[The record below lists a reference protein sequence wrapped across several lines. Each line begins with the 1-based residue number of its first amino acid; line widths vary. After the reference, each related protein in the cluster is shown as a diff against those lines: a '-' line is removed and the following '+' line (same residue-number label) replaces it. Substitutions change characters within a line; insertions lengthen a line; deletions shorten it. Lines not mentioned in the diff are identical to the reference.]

1 MGFRTSNILLLLVLL
16 VCQYQKGFQAAA
28 QGGFVRTS
36 GIHFIKNE
44 RPFYLNG
51 FNAYWLMLKASDPSE
66 REKVTSVLQE
76 ASSNGMTVGRT
87 WAFSDGGD
95 SPLQYKPG
103 SYNEDMFKV

>member
-1 MGFRTSNILLLLVLL
+1 
-16 VCQYQKGFQAAA
+16 
-28 QGGFVRTS
+28 
-36 GIHFIKNE
+36 
-44 RPFYLNG
+44 
-51 FNAYWLMLKASDPSE
+51 MLKASDPSE

-76 ASSNGMTVGRT
+76 ASSNGMNVGRT